1 MSGMYIRNPL
11 MRSLYWKAVND
22 QRQTVDTS
30 KWYDCTLSSFPE
42 SLQGVF
48 LQCHKDEETEEFLT
62 NCYDKSDWILT
73 QFAHVF
79 LKMFLSVFMTRT
91 SVNGYVLQRER
102 SVVLSHMQFTP
113 IFFHWQDGV
122 KSNKLLDL
130 GAGDGLVT
138 KQIEKHF
145 TEVFATEVSSSMRWR
160 LQNHGYKILEID
172 EWADGKRHYDV
183 ISCLNLL
190 DRCDKPLTLLHDI
203 KKSLVPVTGRAI
215 VAIVIPVKPY
225 VESGTNDNK
234 PSEYLPVKGRS
245 WEEQVQSLIED
256 VFTSAGFTVLKF
268 TRLPYLCEGDLH
280 DPYYVLNDAVFVLA
294 PMSEC
299 EQRVYGEGE
308 CIV

>member
-1 MSGMYIRNPL
+1 MYIRNPL

-30 KWYDCTLSSFPE
+30 K
-42 SLQGVF
+42 
-48 LQCHKDEETEEFLT
+48 
-62 NCYDKSDWILT
+62 
-73 QFAHVF
+73 
-79 LKMFLSVFMTRT
+79 
-91 SVNGYVLQRER
+91 
-102 SVVLSHMQFTP
+102 
-113 IFFHWQDGV
+113 
-122 KSNKLLDL
+122 KLLDL